1 MNFWNIILTDLIPI
15 YVIMIL
21 GYVAG
26 KRNAFSEDNSRSFNK
41 LVLNY
46 CLPAALFLSIIK
58 GNREMLFQDI
68 WLFVLT
74 LIILIAIYFLTF
86 FVALKGFKRTK
97 KEAAIAGL
105 IGGAPTI
112 GFLGYAVLS
121 PIYGASASTGLVVA
135 IVAIVVNAI
144 IIPIGLVLLD
154 PQSVTAAAPAA
165 ATATATATAAT
176 ATATTAATTAT
187 EAAKPAAPAKK
198 AKSSNAF
205 LNAIK
210 EPVVWSP
217 IIAVIL
223 VLCGVH
229 FPKILDPSFE
239 LIGKA
244 NAGVAV
250 FAAGLTLSAHKF
262 EFDKQV
268 ITNTIIKLIIMPAL
282 FLLIGKLIH
291 LDAEKLQML
300 VLAGALPPVFS
311 GIIIGSRYNTYV
323 STGTASLAVSMLFFI
338 GTAPLWIWLARLV
351 AG

>member
-1 MNFWNIILTDLIPI
+1 
-15 YVIMIL
+15 
-21 GYVAG
+21 
-26 KRNAFSEDNSRSFNK
+26 
-41 LVLNY
+41 
-46 CLPAALFLSIIK
+46 
-58 GNREMLFQDI
+58 MLF
-68 WLFVLT
+68 
-74 LIILIAIYFLTF
+74 
-86 FVALKGFKRTK
+86 RSK

-121 PIYGASASTGLVVA
+121 PIYGASATTGLVVA

-154 PQSVTAAAPAA
+154 PQSIPEAAPTPVAAPA
-165 ATATATATAAT
+165 TAPATAAST
-176 ATATTAATTAT
+176 SGASMNASAAPTTDTV
-187 EAAKPAAPAKK
+187 KPAAPATAITTKK
-198 AKSSNAF
+198 KHTTNAF

-229 FPKILDPSFE
+229 FPKVLDPSFE

-250 FAAGLTLSAHKF
+250 FAAGLTLSSHKI

-268 ITNTIIKLIIMPAL
+268 VTNSIIKLLIMPAL
-282 FLLIGKLIH
+282 FLLIGKLVH
-291 LDAEKLQML
+291 MDAEKLQML

-323 STGTASLAVSMLFFI
+323 QI
-338 GTAPLWIWLARLV
+338 GRAHV
-351 AG
+351 

>member
-1 MNFWNIILTDLIPI
+1 MIKANNKI
-15 YVIMIL
+15 YI
-21 GYVAG
+21 G
-26 KRNAFSEDNSRSFNK
+26 S
-41 LVLNY
+41 
-46 CLPAALFLSIIK
+46 
-58 GNREMLFQDI
+58 
-68 WLFVLT
+68 
-74 LIILIAIYFLTF
+74 IAIYFLTF

-262 EFDKQV
+262 EFDK
-268 ITNTIIKLIIMPAL
+268 
-282 FLLIGKLIH
+282 IGRAH
-291 LDAEKLQML
+291 
-300 VLAGALPPVFS
+300 V
-311 GIIIGSRYNTYV
+311 
-323 STGTASLAVSMLFFI
+323 
-338 GTAPLWIWLARLV
+338 
-351 AG
+351 